1 MASKLIRVALS
12 VPLAFC
18 VLVLAL
24 GLASVALP
32 GPVVTA
38 MYVVSLLSPIAAAL
52 GMALVVPG
60 TWSGK
65 AMVVVLVCSALRI
78 ALFVLNFTDP
88 GSYYVWPAD
97 AVLSVVMFF
106 MGRRSSGQEGREH
119 S

>member
-12 VPLAFC
+12 VPLAFS

-32 GPVVTA
+32 GSVVTA
-38 MYVVSLLSPIAAAL
+38 MYVVALVSPIVAAL
-52 GMALVVPG
+52 GMAFVVPG

-97 AVLSVVMFF
+97 AVLSVVVFF
-106 MGRRSSGQEGREH
+106 VGSRRSDQGGREY